1 MDTQTDFLSY
11 FGDDAE
17 LVKVPA
23 EATIFKEGDEGDYMY
38 VVKSGKVRIETHGR
52 ELAVIGVGEIFGE
65 MSMIDRVQRSAAAV
79 ALADCVLVPVDS
91 GTFLALVDSMP
102 FFSLELLRVFTARI
116 RTMNRMV
123 QAA

>member
-1 MDTQTDFLSY
+1 MDIQTDFLSY

-52 ELAVIGVGEIFGE
+52 ELAVIGEGEIFGE

-79 ALADCVLVPVDS
+79 ALSDCVLVPVDS

>member
-79 ALADCVLVPVDS
+79 ALSDCVLVPVDS